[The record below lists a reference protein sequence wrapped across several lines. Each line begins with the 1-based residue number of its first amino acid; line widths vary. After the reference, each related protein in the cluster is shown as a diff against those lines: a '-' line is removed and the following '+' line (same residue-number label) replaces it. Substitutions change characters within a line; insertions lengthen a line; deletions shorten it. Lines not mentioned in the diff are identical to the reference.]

1 MKTVGILGG
10 GQLGAMLASA
20 IGDLGGDVAVYE
32 PVKEAPACRRVQKF
46 VNAPYSDR
54 DALARFF
61 DACDVVT
68 YETEHI
74 DTSALRAL
82 DTREK
87 LRPSLRVLEVTQH
100 REREKKF
107 LAEQNLPHAM
117 FDAVSDPSEIARSAE
132 KIGFPCIAKTTRG
145 GYDGKGQFYLA
156 KPEDAAEPARI
167 LPKGTPCVV
176 EEAIELV
183 MEASCI
189 VARAPNRASS
199 GAAAAYDEVTFPI
212 FENMHSAHILDLT
225 LVPARVSAAV
235 ANAMRDLALK
245 AAAALDVTGLLTT
258 EFFLAKPTER
268 SKVVVDGTAIYVNEL
283 APRPHNSGHVTRTT
297 CSSSQ
302 FDVLARILLGAP
314 LTPVLEA
321 AAGVHCM
328 ANLLG
333 DLWAEDRRSP
343 LDLSSWR
350 EFPDVV
356 EVVLYGKRDAQARR
370 KMGHVVTRGTDAN
383 VVMQRA
389 RAFRESLRRRRAP
402 RPDGS

>member
-32 PVKEAPACRRVQKF
+32 PVKEAPACRRVQKY
-46 VNAPYSDR
+46 VNAPYTDR

-82 DTREK
+82 DAREK
-87 LRPSLRVLEVTQH
+87 LRPSLHVLEVTQH

-107 LAEQNLPHAM
+107 LAEQGLPHAM
-117 FDAVSDPSEIARSAE
+117 FEAVSDPSDIARAAE
-132 KIGFPCIAKTTRG
+132 KIGFPCIAKTARG

-156 KPEDAAEPARI
+156 NAEDAAEPARA

-176 EEAIELV
+176 EEALELAR
-183 MEASCI
+183 EASCI
-189 VARAPNRASS
+189 VARSPATTGSPKH
-199 GAAAAYDEVTFPI
+199 DEIAFPI

-225 LVPARVSAAV
+225 LVPARVSDAI
-235 ANAMRDLALK
+235 ANAMRDLAVK
-245 AAAALDVTGLLTT
+245 AARALDVTGLLTT
-258 EFFLAKPTER
+258 EFFLARPTER
-268 SKVVVDGTAIYVNEL
+268 SKLVVGGVAIYVNEL
-283 APRPHNSGHVTRTT
+283 APRPHNSGHVTRAM

-314 LTPVLEA
+314 LTPIVDA
-321 AAGVHCM
+321 ATGVHCM

-333 DLWAEDRRSP
+333 DLWGEDKQSP

-350 EFPDVV
+350 NFPDVV
-356 EVVLYGKRDAQARR
+356 EVVLYGKRDAQSRR
-370 KMGHVVTRGTDAN
+370 KMGHFVTRGSDAEA
-383 VVMQRA
+383 VMKRA
-389 RAFRESLRRRRAP
+389 RAFRETLRRGDVR
-402 RPDGS
+402 G